1 MVNIFIEAKD
11 TKTPEAEFLRA
22 ILNRLDIPVE
32 AYSLKPTNGYTNL
45 MDSDNAAN
53 INAMRVNTDVG
64 EKNLVV
70 FDADSVN
77 NNGGLEK
84 RRDQLLQKKEEL
96 GLEFELFLWP
106 DNSNDGDVEI
116 LMESIARKDFYP
128 EFFDCFGKYECCISR
143 RKDDDG
149 KQFYSTPNR
158 KGKLHTYF
166 TSLPISKTKKDKVGS
181 GLWQWNNPEIWDLDS
196 DSLTPIK
203 EFLKKHLL

>member
-166 TSLPISKTKKDKVGS
+166 TSLPISKTKKDKVES

>member
-143 RKDDDG
+143 RKDYDG

>member
-11 TKTPEAEFLRA
+11 TKTPEAEFHRA

>member
-166 TSLPISKTKKDKVGS
+166 TLLPISKTKKDKVGS

>member
-1 MVNIFIEAKD
+1 MNIFIEAKD